1 MPDDRYDPVRD
12 LMAIRDNLA
21 KAINQGLRTAENI
34 PAIDVYETET
44 DVVIVT
50 EPLAGVDP
58 STIEVSMED
67 DVVVIN
73 GETQPAR
80 HLPDE
85 AYLIQEIYYGPFTR
99 SIRIPRSIQVGKAK
113 ASFRQNVLTVTL
125 PKLRPDVGDIIDVTP
140 TA

>member
-1 MPDDRYDPVRD
+1 MPDSRYDPVRD

-21 KAINQGLRTAENI
+21 KAINQGLRTAENF
-34 PAIDVYETET
+34 PAIDVYETKT

-58 STIEVSMED
+58 STIDVSVED
-67 DVVVIN
+67 DVVVIS

-80 HLPDE
+80 YLPDE

-99 SIRIPRSIQVGKAK
+99 SVRIPRSIHVGKAK